1 MGIKAA
7 GDASTLGQISG
18 CNVYEELKVCT
29 SLLLCHSQGVKA
41 AKSGRDW
48 ASSIKLSVY
57 LCVCA
62 CATRY
67 TLWMN
72 NN

>member
-41 AKSGRDW
+41 AKSGRDG

-57 LCVCA
+57 LCVCV
-62 CATRY
+62 RNPLH
-67 TLWMN
+67 TLN
-72 NN
+72 EQ